1 MDNIRWMVPWRAIQF
16 DAEVP
21 GVQQQLDMEITA
33 AHPLYGRGAVVA
45 GRRIDNDD
53 VVAILSDGTFVN
65 VHLVWGRSGGGPFAH
80 EYPSWLAYGPLEA
93 FEAAMASDARDYG
106 DD

>member
-1 MDNIRWMVPWRAIQF
+1 MKDIHWMAPWRAIQF

-21 GVQQQLDMEITA
+21 GVQRQLDMEITA
-33 AHPLYGRGAVVA
+33 THPLFGQGAVAV

-53 VVAILSDGTFVN
+53 VVAILSDGTYVN
-65 VHLVWGRSGGGPFAH
+65 VHLVWGRSGGGPFAD
-80 EYPSWLAYGPLEA
+80 EFPSWLAYDSLEA
-93 FEAAMASDARDYG
+93 FEAAMANDAGNFG